1 MIPMN
6 VSKWIKDIIA
16 SDKSLSMPIMTHP
29 GIELLGKKV
38 LDAVIDGEVHFQ
50 AIRALKERFPKVW
63 HVLLLWHP
71 DCRSRSFRGINSV

>member
-38 LDAVIDGEVHFQ
+38 LDAVTDGEVHFQ
-50 AIRALKERFPKVW
+50 VF
-63 HVLLLWHP
+63 VL
-71 DCRSRSFRGINSV
+71 

>member
-38 LDAVIDGEVHFQ
+38 LDAVSV
-50 AIRALKERFPKVW
+50 FPKLW
-63 HVLLLWHP
+63 HVLPLWT
-71 DCRSRSFRGINSV
+71 